1 MKEFFKS
8 VRKHIGKLDAVHLR
22 EQYSRISDELAF
34 SEMIFNTT
42 SDGYVVLDKSGEPVW
57 SNPAAEGLFNMKI
70 ADVMPTLSLPLGTSS
85 RKELSI
91 TYPEQRFL
99 QVQTIPMSGE
109 TLVKITDITRERRQS
124 EEELRA
130 GASEAV
136 RQLASGVAHE
146 IGNPLN
152 AISLNLGLLARE
164 YPDDESIQDC
174 IQQIKRLDGILKGF
188 LQALKPSRPNLA
200 PGSVVVPIKN
210 TLSTLENEFVNRNIR
225 VNFNAPSGLPVTA
238 VDQAQLEQV
247 FYNLLKNSIEAMKDG
262 GEITLDIGYDDDS
275 VTVGISD
282 TGVGMD
288 DETLSHL
295 FEAYRTNKEHGNGL
309 GLMISK
315 RIITD
320 HGGTIDVESKPGQ
333 GSKFA
338 IRIPRIEKRI
348 RRLK

>member
-1 MKEFFKS
+1 M
-8 VRKHIGKLDAVHLR
+8 RKHIEKLDAVHLR

-42 SDGYVVLDKSGEPVW
+42 SDGYVVLDASGQAMW
-57 SNPAAEGLFNMKI
+57 SNPAAERLFGMKI
-70 ADVMPTLSLPLGTSS
+70 ADIMPTLALPLGRAS
-85 RKELSI
+85 RKDISV

-99 QVQTIPMSGE
+99 QLQTIPMNGE
-109 TLVKITDITRERRQS
+109 TLVKITDVTLERRRS

-152 AISLNLGLLARE
+152 AISLNLQILSRE
-164 YPDDESIQDC
+164 HPDDESVSDC
-174 IQQIKRLDGILKGF
+174 IQQIARLDGILKGF
-188 LQALKPSRPNLA
+188 LQALKPSRPNLT
-200 PGSVVVPIKN
+200 PGSIVIPIKN
-210 TLSTLENEFVNRNIR
+210 TLSTLENQFIERNIR

-238 VDQAQLEQV
+238 VDEAQLEQV
-247 FYNLLKNSIEAMKDG
+247 FFNLLKNSIEAMKNG
-262 GEITLDIGYDDDS
+262 GEITLDIGYDDDA

-288 DETLSHL
+288 NETITHL
-295 FEAYRTNKEHGNGL
+295 FEAYRSTREHGNGL
-309 GLMISK
+309 GLMISQ
-315 RIITD
+315 RIIID
-320 HGGTIDVESKPGQ
+320 HGGTIDVESEVGH
-333 GSKFA
+333 GSKFT